1 MSGNVTKGGA
11 SYCASLT
18 REQFC
23 FYEMRT
29 TAKLM
34 SQGLSDA
41 EVVQEIVEGNLFQY
55 PTEKSIK
62 RTALMCATRLRALGD
77 DALITAVASRPV
89 DTAKQICL
97 YAMMKNSLLLRE
109 FMVTVIAEKYRTQ
122 DFTFSRRDVHAFF
135 TRLQEQ
141 NDTVA
146 GWSANT
152 ATRIQQILIRVLVEN
167 DYLDDRKSEKLNPVL
182 ISPLLE
188 SAMRANGDAA
198 LLPAFY
204 CFG

>member
-1 MSGNVTKGGA
+1 M
-11 SYCASLT
+11 
-18 REQFC
+18 
-23 FYEMRT
+23 
-29 TAKLM
+29 
-34 SQGLSDA
+34 
-41 EVVQEIVEGNLFQY
+41 
-55 PTEKSIK
+55 
-62 RTALMCATRLRALGD
+62 
-77 DALITAVASRPV
+77 
-89 DTAKQICL
+89 
-97 YAMMKNSLLLRE
+97 
-109 FMVTVIAEKYRTQ
+109 
-122 DFTFSRRDVHAFF
+122 
-135 TRLQEQ
+135 
-141 NDTVA
+141 A